1 MSKYV
6 VSIDLGTTNTVM
18 AYAEAGSAQIQL
30 FDIDQLTAPGEV
42 GAAALLPSLRYH
54 PAAGELAQGDLQLP
68 WRDDDVAGLSQVII
82 GRLARKLGAQVPGRV
97 VSSAKSWLSHPQVDR
112 MAPILP
118 WGAEADVA
126 KVSPVAASASYLA
139 HLRHAWNTR
148 FPAHPLEKQQ
158 LVLTIP
164 ASFDEGARALTLEAA
179 RMAGLPSLRLLE
191 EPQAAFYDWLFRQ
204 RAALAEELAQTR
216 LVLVCDVGG
225 GTTDFS
231 LMKVDMANGQPAIS
245 RIGVGNHLILGG
257 DNMDLALA
265 HLIEAR
271 MAGAAAGGGT
281 AAGDG
286 AAPSNGAAAGSNAAA
301 CDGTAAGDSVAPGNG
316 APEGGS
322 AAGGPA
328 AGGTP
333 PQARLSAS
341 RLSQLAERCRAAK
354 ELLLAADAPERTT
367 VTLLGAGSKLIGGSR
382 SAELTREEV
391 ATLVVDGFFPLNET
405 QAGAKRGRG
414 AIVEFG
420 LPYAADAAITRHL
433 ADFLRQHAAAAREAL
448 GLPADST
455 TIPIP
460 DTLLLNGG
468 VFRADALACR
478 LEATLAG
485 WRQQALRVLHN
496 DNPDV
501 AVARGGVAYALGQ
514 SGQAPVIGGGSARS
528 YFLLLDDAG
537 PADKPRRAICIL
549 PRGAAE
555 NRELL
560 LAERSFA
567 LRLGRPVRF
576 HLASS
581 TSDAPQSGEVVEL
594 QPDEYIQLPPIA
606 TVLRDSSSA
615 DARKEIPVQLAA
627 MLSEVGTLEVRC
639 VATDDTQR
647 WLLEFQLRGDA
658 ASETPKDD
666 QTSMPAGLTSAIDK
680 IDRIFGSRA
689 QQVDLKEV
697 KQLRAQLEQ
706 LLGSR
711 ESWTTPVLRRL
722 FDALLERAKGRRR
735 SSEHERAWLN
745 LSGYCLRPGFGHALD
760 EWRIEQLWAMYE
772 AGVQNHKDSQVCAE
786 WWTLWRRVAG
796 GLSVDAQL
804 RVLDDFAFNVQ
815 ADAAERGRRPVTL
828 VNGSEEDMLRL
839 GASLERIPGNYK
851 AEIGAWMLD
860 QLQKSSKAAAKASA
874 NKTRSG
880 AADLAKAEATQGR
893 FLWGL
898 SRVGARQPFHGSAHD
913 VVAAS
918 IVEQWLD
925 AVLALDWKKVE
936 PAGFAAAHLARM
948 TGDRSRDINETLRA
962 EVLRRLSGV
971 GAPAN
976 WSAMVRE
983 VVQLD
988 QADEKRMLGDA
999 LPPGLKLIA

>member
-18 AYAEAGSAQIQL
+18 AYAEAGSAEIRL
-30 FDIDQLTAPGEV
+30 FDIEQLTAPGEI

-54 PAAGELAQGDLQLP
+54 PAPGELADGDLQLP
-68 WRDDDVAGLSQVII
+68 WPQQRTPDEGQNHAPAIVGV
-82 GRLARKLGAQVPGRV
+82 LARKLGAQVPGRL

-118 WGAEADVA
+118 WGAEAGVA

-139 HLRHAWNTR
+139 HLRSAWNTR
-148 FPAHPLEKQQ
+148 FPAQPLEKQQ

-179 RMAGLPSLRLLE
+179 RMAGLTSLRLLE
-191 EPQAAFYDWLFRQ
+191 EPQAAFYDWLFNQ
-204 RAALAEELAQTR
+204 RATLSEQLADTR

-231 LMKVDMANGQPAIS
+231 LMKVESSADGQPAIS

-265 HLIEAR
+265 HLAESR
-271 MAGAAAGGGT
+271 MGGGT
-281 AAGDG
+281 GGEAG
-286 AAPSNGAAAGSNAAA
+286 
-301 CDGTAAGDSVAPGNG
+301 
-316 APEGGS
+316 
-322 AAGGPA
+322 
-328 AGGTP
+328 
-333 PQARLSAS
+333 ARLSAS

-367 VTLLGAGSKLIGGSR
+367 VTLLGSGSKLIGGAR
-382 SAELTREEV
+382 SADLTRDEV
-391 ATLVVDGFFPLNET
+391 AALVVDGFFPLNET
-405 QAGAKRGRG
+405 QEPAKRGRG

-420 LPYAADAAITRHL
+420 LPYASDAAITRHL
-433 ADFLRQHAAAAREAL
+433 AEFLRQHAATAREAL
-448 GLPADST
+448 GLPADSDAV
-455 TIPIP
+455 PIP

-468 VFRADALACR
+468 VFRADALARR
-478 LEATLAG
+478 LEAALAG
-485 WRQQALRVLHN
+485 WRQQPLRVLHN

-514 SGQAPVIGGGSARS
+514 AGQAPVIGGGSARS
-528 YFLLLDDAG
+528 YFLLLDDA
-537 PADKPRRAICIL
+537 AKPGQARRAVCIL

-555 NRELL
+555 NREVL
-560 LAERSFA
+560 LADRSFA

-581 TSDAPQSGEVVEL
+581 TAEAPQAGDVVEL
-594 QPDEYIQLPPIA
+594 QPDDYIELPPIA
-606 TVLRDSSSA
+606 TVLRDSSAA

-627 MLSEVGTLEVRC
+627 TLSEVGTLDVHC
-639 VATDDTQR
+639 VAKDDAQR

-658 ASETPKDD
+658 AAESAEADSE
-666 QTSMPAGLTSAIDK
+666 QAAMPAGLAAAIEK
-680 IDRIFGSRA
+680 IDRIFGSRS
-689 QQVDLKEV
+689 QQVDPKEV
-697 KQLRAQLEQ
+697 KQLRTQLEH

-711 ESWTTPVLRRL
+711 ESWATPLLRRL
-722 FDALLERAKGRRR
+722 FDALMERAKGRRR

-745 LSGYCLRPGFGHALD
+745 LSGYCLRPGFGHMLD
-760 EWRIEQLWAMYE
+760 EWRIEQLWAVFE
-772 AGVQNHKDSQVCAE
+772 GGVQNHKDSQVCAE
-786 WWTLWRRVAG
+786 WWTLWRRVSG
-796 GLSVDAQL
+796 GLSVEAQL

-851 AEIGAWMLD
+851 AEIGVWMLE
-860 QLQKSSKAAAKASA
+860 QLHRAGKSAIKAAA

-880 AADLAKAEATQGR
+880 TADLAKAEATQGR

-913 VVAAS
+913 VVDTS
-918 IVEQWLD
+918 IVEQWLA

-962 EVLRRLSGV
+962 EVLRRLTGV

-983 VVQLD
+983 VMQLD
-988 QADEKRMLGDA
+988 QSDEKRMLGDA
-999 LPPGLKLIA
+999 LPPGLKLIS

>member
-30 FDIDQLTAPGEV
+30 FDIEQLTAPGEV
-42 GAAALLPSLRYH
+42 GAGALLPSLRYH
-54 PAAGELAQGDLQLP
+54 PADGEMADGDLQLP
-68 WRDDDVAGLSQVII
+68 WRAGDVAGLSQVVI
-82 GRLARKLGAQVPGRV
+82 GRLARKLGAQVPGRLV
-97 VSSAKSWLSHPQVDR
+97 ASAKSWLSHPQVDR

-139 HLRHAWNTR
+139 HLRNAWDAR
-148 FPAHPLEKQQ
+148 FPAHPLHQQ
-158 LVLTIP
+158 QIILTIP
-164 ASFDEGARALTLEAA
+164 ASFDEGARALTLAAA

-204 RAALAEELAQTR
+204 RATLAEELAETR

-231 LMKVDMANGQPAIS
+231 LMKVDAAASDGSAGPPAIS

-265 HLIEAR
+265 HLVEAR
-271 MAGAAAGGGT
+271 MAGNAAS
-281 AAGDG
+281 
-286 AAPSNGAAAGSNAAA
+286 SNGAASDN
-301 CDGTAAGDSVAPGNG
+301 TVATT
-316 APEGGS
+316 ERS
-322 AAGGPA
+322 AGGA
-328 AGGTP
+328 Q
-333 PQARLSAS
+333 PQAKLSAS

-354 ELLLAADAPERTT
+354 EQLLAADAPERTT

-382 SAELTREEV
+382 SAELTRDEV
-391 ATLVVDGFFPLNET
+391 SALVVDGFFPLNAAQEP
-405 QAGAKRGRG
+405 AKRGRG

-433 ADFLRQHAAAAREAL
+433 ADFLRQHAAAMRGAL
-448 GLPADST
+448 GLPADSAA
-455 TIPIP
+455 IPIP

-468 VFRADALACR
+468 VFRADALARR

-485 WRQQALRVLHN
+485 WRDQPLRVLHN

-528 YFLLLDDAG
+528 YFLLLDDATG
-537 PADKPRRAICIL
+537 AEQPRRAVCIL
-549 PRGAAE
+549 PRGAVE
-555 NRELL
+555 NREVL
-560 LAERSFA
+560 LADRTFA

-581 TSDAPQSGEVVEL
+581 TADAPQAGDVVTL
-594 QPDEYIQLPPIA
+594 QPDDYVQLPPIA
-606 TVLRDSSSA
+606 TVLRDSSA
-615 DARKEIPVQLAA
+615 TDARKEIPVQLATS
-627 MLSEVGTLEVRC
+627 LSEVGTLEVHC
-639 VATDDTQR
+639 VAQSAPSSRRKPGPMLSMRSEGHQR
-647 WLLEFQLRGDA
+647 WLLEFQLRG
-658 ASETPKDD
+658 ETTAEATAPDEAP
-666 QTSMPAGLTSAIDK
+666 MPAGLATAIDK

-689 QQVDLKEV
+689 QQVDIKEV
-697 KQLRAQLEQ
+697 KQLRAQLEH

-711 ESWTTPVLRRL
+711 ENWATPLLRRL

-745 LSGYCLRPGFGHALD
+745 LSGYCLRPGFGHPLD
-760 EWRIEQLWAMYE
+760 EWRIDQLWAMFE
-772 AGVQNHKDSQVCAE
+772 TGVQHHKDSQVCAE
-786 WWTLWRRVAG
+786 WWTLWRRVSG
-796 GLSVDAQL
+796 GLSVEAQL

-851 AEIGAWMLD
+851 AEIGVWMLD
-860 QLQKSSKAAAKASA
+860 QLQRATKAAGKAAA

-880 AADLAKAEATQGR
+880 AGDLAKTEAAQGR

-913 VVAAS
+913 VVDAV
-918 IVEQWLD
+918 IVEQWLNE
-925 AVLALDWKKVE
+925 VLSLDWKKVE
-936 PAGFAAAHLARM
+936 PAGFAASHLARM
-948 TGDRSRDINETLRA
+948 TGDRSRDINDALRT
-962 EVLRRLSGV
+962 EVLRRLQAV

-976 WSAMVRE
+976 WSAMVRD

-999 LPPGLKLIA
+999 LPPGLKLLS

>member
-18 AYAEAGSAQIQL
+18 AYAEAGSAEIRL
-30 FDIDQLTAPGEV
+30 FDIEQLTAPGEI
-42 GAAALLPSLRYH
+42 GAATLLPSLRYH
-54 PAAGELAQGDLQLP
+54 PAPGELAHGDLQLP
-68 WRDDDVAGLSQVII
+68 WPQQRAPDEARNEAQAVVGV
-82 GRLARKLGAQVPGRV
+82 LARKLGAQVPGRL

-112 MAPILP
+112 MAPVLP
-118 WGAEADVA
+118 WGAEAGVA
-126 KVSPVAASASYLA
+126 KVSPVAASASYLS
-139 HLRHAWNTR
+139 HLRSAWNTR
-148 FPAHPLEKQQ
+148 FPAQPLEQQ
-158 LVLTIP
+158 QVVLTIP
-164 ASFDEGARALTLEAA
+164 ASFDEGARALTLAAA
-179 RMAGLPSLRLLE
+179 RMAGLTSLRLLE
-191 EPQAAFYDWLFRQ
+191 EPQAAFYDWLFNQ
-204 RAALAEELAQTR
+204 RATLGEQLADTR

-231 LMKVDMANGQPAIS
+231 LMKVESSGGGQPAIS

-265 HLIEAR
+265 HLAESR
-271 MAGAAAGGGT
+271 MGGE
-281 AAGDG
+281 
-286 AAPSNGAAAGSNAAA
+286 
-301 CDGTAAGDSVAPGNG
+301 PG
-316 APEGGS
+316 
-322 AAGGPA
+322 
-328 AGGTP
+328 
-333 PQARLSAS
+333 ARLSAS

-367 VTLLGAGSKLIGGSR
+367 VTLLGSGSKLIGGAR
-382 SAELTREEV
+382 SADLTREEV
-391 ATLVVDGFFPLNET
+391 AALVVDGFFPLNET
-405 QAGAKRGRG
+405 QEPAKRGRG
-414 AIVEFG
+414 AFVEFG
-420 LPYAADAAITRHL
+420 LPYASDAAITRHL
-433 ADFLRQHAAAAREAL
+433 AEFLRQHAATAREAI
-448 GLPADST
+448 GLPTDSDAV
-455 TIPIP
+455 PIP

-468 VFRADALACR
+468 VFRADALARR
-478 LEATLAG
+478 LETALAG
-485 WRQQALRVLHN
+485 WRQQPLRVLHN

-514 SGQAPVIGGGSARS
+514 AGQAPVIGGGSARS
-528 YFLLLDDAG
+528 YFLLLDDAV
-537 PADKPRRAICIL
+537 KPGQARRAVCIL
-549 PRGAAE
+549 ARGAAE
-555 NRELL
+555 NREVL
-560 LAERSFA
+560 LADRSFA

-581 TSDAPQSGEVVEL
+581 TAEAPQAGDVVEL
-594 QPDEYIQLPPIA
+594 QPDDYIELPPIA

-627 MLSEVGTLEVRC
+627 TLSEVGTLEVHC
-639 VATDDTQR
+639 VAKDDAQR

-658 ASETPKDD
+658 AAEPAEADSE
-666 QTSMPAGLTSAIDK
+666 QTAMPAGLAAAIEK

-689 QQVDLKEV
+689 QQVDPREV
-697 KQLRAQLEQ
+697 KQLRAQLEH

-711 ESWTTPVLRRL
+711 ESWATPLLRRL
-722 FDALLERAKGRRR
+722 FDALMERAKGRRR
-735 SSEHERAWLN
+735 SSEHERTWLN
-745 LSGYCLRPGFGHALD
+745 LSGYCLRPGFGHTLD
-760 EWRIEQLWAMYE
+760 EWRIEQLWAVFE
-772 AGVQNHKDSQVCAE
+772 GGVQNHKDSQVCAE
-786 WWTLWRRVAG
+786 WWTLWRRVSG

-815 ADAAERGRRPVTL
+815 ADAAERGRRTVTL

-851 AEIGAWMLD
+851 AEIGAWMLE
-860 QLQKSSKAAAKASA
+860 QLHRAGKSASKAAA

-913 VVAAS
+913 VVETS
-918 IVEQWLD
+918 IVEQWLG

-948 TGDRSRDINETLRA
+948 TGDRARDIDEKLRA

-971 GAPAN
+971 GAPVN

-983 VVQLD
+983 VMQLD
-988 QADEKRMLGDA
+988 QSDEKRMLGDA

>member
-18 AYAEAGSAQIQL
+18 AFAEAGSAHIQL
-30 FDIDQLTAPGEV
+30 FEIEQLIAPGEV

-54 PAAGELAQGDLQLP
+54 PAAGELADGELQLP
-68 WRDDDVAGLSQVII
+68 WRADDVAGLSQVVI
-82 GRLARKLGAQVPGRV
+82 GRLARKLGSQVQGRLV
-97 VSSAKSWLSHPQVDR
+97 ASAKSWLSHPQVDR

-139 HLRHAWNTR
+139 HLRSAWNAR
-148 FPAHPLEKQQ
+148 FPAHPLESQQ
-158 LVLTIP
+158 IVLTIP

-204 RAALAEELAQTR
+204 RATLTEELADTR

-231 LMKVDMANGQPAIS
+231 LMMVDAATGDGAAGQPAIS

-265 HLIEAR
+265 HLVEAR
-271 MAGAAAGGGT
+271 MAGGDGPRAGDTVSAGANAPTAGGVSPDGR
-281 AAGDG
+281 ARADGDI
-286 AAPSNGAAAGSNAAA
+286 AVSSNSQ
-301 CDGTAAGDSVAPGNG
+301 
-316 APEGGS
+316 
-322 AAGGPA
+322 
-328 AGGTP
+328 
-333 PQARLSAS
+333 PQAKLSAS

-382 SAELTREEV
+382 SADLTREEV
-391 ATLVVDGFFPLNET
+391 SALVVDGFFPLNEQ
-405 QAGAKRGRG
+405 QAPAKRGRG

-420 LPYAADAAITRHL
+420 LPYASDAAITRHL
-433 ADFLRQHAAAAREAL
+433 ADFLRQHAAATREAL

-455 TIPIP
+455 VVPIP

-468 VFRADALACR
+468 VFRANALARR

-485 WRQQALRVLHN
+485 WRQQPLRILHN

-528 YFLLLDDAG
+528 YFLLLDEATH
-537 PADKPRRAICIL
+537 PEQPRRAVCIL

-555 NRELL
+555 NREIL
-560 LAERSFA
+560 LADRTFA

-581 TSDAPQSGEVVEL
+581 TADAPQAGDVVTL
-594 QPDEYIQLPPIA
+594 QPDDYVQLPPIA

-615 DARKEIPVQLAA
+615 DARKEIPVQLATS
-627 MLSEVGTLEVRC
+627 LSEVGTLEVHC
-639 VATDDTQR
+639 VAKDNEQR
-647 WLLEFQLRGDA
+647 WLLEFQLRGEAAEA
-658 ASETPKDD
+658 ASDEAA
-666 QTSMPAGLTSAIDK
+666 MPAGLAAAIDK

-689 QQVDLKEV
+689 LQVDIKEV

-711 ESWTTPVLRRL
+711 ESWPTLLLRRL

-745 LSGYCLRPGFGHALD
+745 LSGYCLRPGFGHTLD
-760 EWRIEQLWAMYE
+760 EWRIEKLWAMFDT
-772 AGVQNHKDSQVCAE
+772 GIQHHKDSQVCAE
-786 WWTLWRRVAG
+786 WWTLWRRVSG
-796 GLSVDAQL
+796 GLSVEAQL

-839 GASLERIPGNYK
+839 GASLERIPGSYK

-860 QLQKSSKAAAKASA
+860 QLHKATKAAGKAAA

-880 AADLAKAEATQGR
+880 AAVLAKAEATQGR

-913 VVAAS
+913 VVETPV
-918 IVEQWLD
+918 VEQWLD
-925 AVLALDWKKVE
+925 AVLSLDWKKVE

-948 TGDRSRDINETLRA
+948 TGDRSRDINDTLRA
-962 EVLRRLSGV
+962 EVLRRLQGV

>member
-18 AYAEAGSAQIQL
+18 AYAEGGSAQIQL
-30 FDIDQLTAPGEV
+30 FDIEQLTAPGEV

-54 PAAGELAQGDLQLP
+54 PADGEMADGELQLP
-68 WRDDDVAGLSQVII
+68 WRADDVAGLSQVVI
-82 GRLARKLGAQVPGRV
+82 GRLARKLGAQVPGRLV
-97 VSSAKSWLSHPQVDR
+97 ASAKSWLSHPQVDR

-139 HLRHAWNTR
+139 HLRHAWDAR
-148 FPAHPLEKQQ
+148 FPAHPLHQQ
-158 LVLTIP
+158 QIILTIP

-204 RAALAEELAQTR
+204 RATLAEELAETR

-231 LMKVDMANGQPAIS
+231 LMKVDAAADEDEDDHGADGQPAIS

-265 HLIEAR
+265 HLVEAR
-271 MAGAAAGGGT
+271 MAGGAAGG
-281 AAGDG
+281 AQ
-286 AAPSNGAAAGSNAAA
+286 
-301 CDGTAAGDSVAPGNG
+301 
-316 APEGGS
+316 
-322 AAGGPA
+322 
-328 AGGTP
+328 
-333 PQARLSAS
+333 PQAKLSAS

-382 SAELTREEV
+382 SAELTRDEV
-391 ATLVVDGFFPLNET
+391 SALVVDGFFPLNEQ
-405 QAGAKRGRG
+405 QAPAKRGRG

-433 ADFLRQHAAAAREAL
+433 ADFLRQHAGAARAAL

-455 TIPIP
+455 AIPIP

-468 VFRADALACR
+468 VFRADALARR

-485 WRQQALRVLHN
+485 WRQQPLRVLHN

-514 SGQAPVIGGGSARS
+514 AGQAPVIGGGSARS
-528 YFLLLDDAG
+528 YFLLLDDAAR
-537 PADKPRRAICIL
+537 ADQPRRAVCIL

-555 NRELL
+555 NREVL
-560 LAERSFA
+560 LADRSFA

-576 HLASS
+576 HLAASS
-581 TSDAPQSGEVVEL
+581 ASTAEAPRAGDIVTL
-594 QPDEYIQLPPIA
+594 QPDDYVQLPPIA
-606 TVLRDSSSA
+606 TVLRDSSA
-615 DARKEIPVQLAA
+615 VDARKEIPVQLATS
-627 MLSEVGTLEVRC
+627 LSEVGTLEVHC
-639 VATDDTQR
+639 VAKEDAQR
-647 WLLEFQLRGDA
+647 WLLEFQLRGEVADEVTA
-658 ASETPKDD
+658 PDEAP
-666 QTSMPAGLTSAIDK
+666 MPAGLAAAIDK

-689 QQVDLKEV
+689 QQVDIKEV
-697 KQLRAQLEQ
+697 KQLRAQLEH

-711 ESWTTPVLRRL
+711 ESWATPLLRRL

-760 EWRIEQLWAMYE
+760 EWRIDQLWGMFE
-772 AGVQNHKDSQVCAE
+772 TGVQHHKDSQVCAE
-786 WWTLWRRVAG
+786 WWTLWRRVSG
-796 GLSVDAQL
+796 GLSIEAQL

-828 VNGSEEDMLRL
+828 VSGSEEDMLRL
-839 GASLERIPGNYK
+839 GASLERIPGSYK

-860 QLQKSSKAAAKASA
+860 QLQKATKAAIKAAA
-874 NKTRSG
+874 NKTRNG
-880 AADLAKAEATQGR
+880 ADALAKAEAAQGR

-898 SRVGARQPFHGSAHD
+898 SRVGARQLFHGSAHD
-913 VVAAS
+913 VVDTAV
-918 IVEQWLD
+918 VEQWLD
-925 AVLALDWKKVE
+925 EVLKLDWKKVE

-948 TGDRSRDINETLRA
+948 TGDRSRDINDTLRS
-962 EVLRRLSGV
+962 EMLRRLQAV
-971 GAPAN
+971 GAPPN

-983 VVQLD
+983 VMQLD

-999 LPPGLKLIA
+999 LPPGLKLLS